1 MYSNEKNK
9 KLESFKGVYI
19 QAILWNKR
27 MMNKSK
33 NLILC
38 RFYLACFFVFLKY
51 LKINMGGEKIK
62 KVTKDKKYK

>member
-1 MYSNEKNK
+1 MKKK

-27 MMNKSK
+27 IMNKSK

-38 RFYLACFFVFLKY
+38 RFYLACFFVFLEY
-51 LKINMGGEKIK
+51 LKINIGRWKNKII
-62 KVTKDKKYK
+62 Y